1 MNVEWS
7 INNVA
12 LEQYSKYMKWEQL
25 LIEWSFKN
33 VSEITTLT
41 FNNRVYKWA
50 QDQFTQEP

>member
-1 MNVEWS
+1 MEWS